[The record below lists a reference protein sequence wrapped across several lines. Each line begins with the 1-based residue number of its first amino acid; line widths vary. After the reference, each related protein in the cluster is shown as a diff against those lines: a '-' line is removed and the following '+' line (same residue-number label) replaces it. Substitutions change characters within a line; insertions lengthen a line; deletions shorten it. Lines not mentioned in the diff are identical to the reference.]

1 MPGSP
6 KKALRRKQ
14 WAAKIETKEFWEK
27 FFLHLA
33 SGGSIAEFAMLE
45 DIGYNWL
52 LENAKGD
59 GRWDQAYTRARE
71 ARANF
76 HATRIDRMADEVEQ
90 GVLDP
95 QAARV
100 AGDFRKWLAS
110 RQDPKQWGDKIQA
123 EVKTLDV
130 TQLHLEAL
138 RRTID
143 GTAETVEEGDQ
154 AYLS

>member
-1 MPGSP
+1 MAGTP
-6 KKALRRKQ
+6 KKRERYAK
-14 WAAKIETKEFWEK
+14 WAKVVDTPEFWDRM
-27 FFLHLA
+27 FIHLA
-33 SGGSIAEFAMLE
+33 DGGYISEFAQIE
-45 DIGYNWL
+45 GIGYNWL
-52 LENAKGD
+52 LKNAKGRD
-59 GRWDQAYTRARE
+59 KWAATFARARE
-71 ARANF
+71 ARANY

-100 AGDFRKWLAS
+100 SGDFRKWLAS